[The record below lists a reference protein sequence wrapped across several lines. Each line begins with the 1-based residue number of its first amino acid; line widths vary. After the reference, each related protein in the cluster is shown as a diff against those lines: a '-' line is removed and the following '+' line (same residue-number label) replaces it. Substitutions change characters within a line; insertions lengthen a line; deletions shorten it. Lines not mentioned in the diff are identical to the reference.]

1 MKRWTIEEEMVV
13 VYYASR
19 YVKHA
24 TIVDIL
30 SKKCPPRVRTPK
42 QVTSKVLRLRIASGQ
57 KEVVE
62 GTGASQNRGWDRKLA
77 DQWLLSKMEKERL
90 QELLE
95 FDGETAAIIGENND
109 LDNFVDIMVLDDRKT
124 AGHQESPGSRDPQ
137 NPQDPQ
143 DPQGPQDPQDPQD
156 H

>member
-1 MKRWTIEEEMVV
+1 MKVTIHILTACRKLPRDILSIFAKMKRWTIEEEMVV

-95 FDGETAAIIGENND
+95 FDGETAAIIGE
-109 LDNFVDIMVLDDRKT
+109 VSQ
-124 AGHQESPGSRDPQ
+124 A
-137 NPQDPQ
+137 
-143 DPQGPQDPQDPQD
+143 
-156 H
+156 